1 MAHLVYDNFKKL
13 LLSGTIDLVNDPIYG
28 MLLSGSYT
36 PNTGHAVVGDVSAYQ
51 VTDPLAGYTPG
62 GQLLSSKTL
71 TIANNYSIFDAADL
85 SWSNTTIN
93 QASGIVLWYSG
104 ATPATR
110 YLICWNSMG
119 IVSTTNG
126 TLQITWNN
134 TDGIMKIGDA

>member
-13 LLSGTIDLVNDPIYG
+13 LLSGTIDLINDPIYG

-36 PNTGHAVVGDVSAYQ
+36 PNTGHAVVGDVSTHQ

-71 TIANNYSIFDAADL
+71 TVVNNESIFDAADL
-85 SWSNTTIN
+85 SWSNTTIS

-104 ATPATR
+104 ATPSTR
-110 YLICWNSMG
+110 YLICWNSTG
-119 IVSTTNG
+119 ILNTTNG
-126 TLQITWNN
+126 TLQISWNN
-134 TDGIMKIGDA
+134 TNGILTVGDA